1 MSAVRVQCPWCFAVD
16 ELWIEPD
23 VEDVYVEDCP
33 VCCRPWRIRVSRD
46 ADGTPHVTVDRA

>member
-1 MSAVRVQCPWCFAVD
+1 MSAVRVQCPWCFTLD

-33 VCCRPWRIRVSRD
+33 VCCRPWRIRVSRG